1 MSFDIVKMEIQKRQT
16 RIQSLSS
23 ELMRAQIELEE
34 VYREEARTGMR
45 LSPEVLE
52 QQIRRGES
60 EIRSLQREIEQ
71 LVQQAKESEESRTSE
86 LNPLEMLGLSAIMKA
101 DGKLS
106 EEQFNQML
114 EQVRRTLGDT

>member
-1 MSFDIVKMEIQKRQT
+1 MSLDIVKMEIQKRQT

-23 ELMRAQIELEE
+23 ELMRLQIELEE
-34 VYREEARTGMR
+34 VHREEARTGIR

-60 EIRSLQREIEQ
+60 EIRSLQKEIEQ
-71 LVQQAKESEESRTSE
+71 LVQQAREAEDSRTPE
-86 LNPLEMLGLSAIMKA
+86 LNPLEMLGLSAILKA

-114 EQVRRTLGDT
+114 EQVRRTLGEI